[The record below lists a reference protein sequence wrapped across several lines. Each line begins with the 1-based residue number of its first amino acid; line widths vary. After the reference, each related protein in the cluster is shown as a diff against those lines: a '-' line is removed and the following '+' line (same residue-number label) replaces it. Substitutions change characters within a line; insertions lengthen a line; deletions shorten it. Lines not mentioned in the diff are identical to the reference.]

1 MQTIGSSAD
10 SSPHRTRPVRIFAHR
25 GSSGLFAEHTRA
37 AYLRALEEG
46 AGAVADMTWRQM
58 RRLDVHSWKTPRL
71 PGRCGV
77 DVTFMRF

>member
-1 MQTIGSSAD
+1 M
-10 SSPHRTRPVRIFAHR
+10 FAHR

-71 PGRCGV
+71 PGRYGV
-77 DVTFMRF
+77 DVTFMSF